1 MSVMSCPGCAG
12 APLAEETA
20 RSSPASSAGDTV
32 SLSLPG
38 IHCAAC
44 VSGVERGLAR
54 LPEVLDARVNLS
66 LKRVTVQTRGD
77 ADEDGLINALLGLG
91 FEALPLDSDTLRA
104 SEGDPA
110 GRALLLRLAVAGF
123 AMMNVMILSVAV
135 WAGAAEATRQLF
147 HWISAIIALPAV
159 AFAARPFFVSALS
172 VLRVGRVNMEV
183 PISLAILLASGL
195 SLYETMAG
203 GEDAYFDAA
212 LSLTFFLLIGRYLDH
227 RTRAAARSAAQELAA
242 LEVPSATCIRDGKP
256 VRVKAADIVVGDL
269 VQVPAGGRVP
279 VDGIVDTGRSQM
291 DRSLLTGESLPVAAQ
306 IGSSVVSGE
315 VNLSNPLVIRATA
328 VGQDTTL
335 RRMAEMVA
343 VAESGRSHYT
353 PLADRAAQ
361 LYAPL
366 VHGLAALAF
375 VGWFIATGDARY
387 ALNIAIATLI
397 ITCPCA
403 LGLAVPAVTT
413 AASGSLFRKGL
424 LIKSATALERLAEV
438 DTVVFDKTGTLTD
451 GTPILEDL
459 QSLSDQD
466 RAAVLALSQSSDH
479 PVSRLLASALAGL
492 QIEPADLTDI
502 HEIAGR
508 GVEGRDGAEI
518 VRLGKSASA
527 SGGTVFQRGAGPEQ
541 ALRIDE
547 TLREGAHE
555 LVANLRSQGMDLELL
570 SGDTDFAAA
579 KLGARLGLV
588 QSRGGMLPADKI
600 DHLAALQDQR
610 KHVLMVGDGLND
622 MGAMAQA
629 FVSISPASGV
639 DATRATSDIVL
650 LGRSLAPVQDALR
663 VARRARARIREN
675 FGIAICYNAVAVP
688 LAISGFAS
696 PLMAALAMS
705 SSSIL
710 VILNALRVRA

>member
-20 RSSPASSAGDTV
+20 RGAARTTAGDMV

-38 IHCAAC
+38 IHCGAC
-44 VSGVERGLAR
+44 VSGVERGLKK

-66 LKRVTVQTRGD
+66 LKRVSVHTRGD
-77 ADEDGLINALLGLG
+77 ADEDGLINALLALG

-104 SEGDPA
+104 AEGDPV
-110 GRALLLRLAVAGF
+110 GRSLLLRLAVAGF
-123 AMMNVMILSVAV
+123 AMMNVMILSVAI
-135 WAGAAEATRQLF
+135 WAGAEDATRQLF
-147 HWISAIIALPAV
+147 HWISAVIALPAV
-159 AFAARPFFVSALS
+159 IFAARPFFVSALS
-172 VLRVGRVNMEV
+172 VLRVWRVNMEV

-203 GEDAYFDAA
+203 GENAYFDAA

-242 LEVPSATCIRDGKP
+242 LEVPSATCIRDGAP
-256 VRVKAADIVVGDL
+256 VRVKAADIVVGDM

-279 VDGIVDTGRSQM
+279 VDGIVDVGQSQM

-306 IGSSVVSGE
+306 VGSKVVSGE

-353 PLADRAAQ
+353 PVADRAAQ

-375 VGWFIATGDARY
+375 VGWFSATGDLRY
-387 ALNIAIATLI
+387 SLNIAIAVLI

-451 GTPILEDL
+451 GTPILTDL
-459 QSLSDQD
+459 QSLSADD
-466 RAAVLALSQSSDH
+466 RAAVFALSRSSDH
-479 PVSRLLASALAGL
+479 PVSRLLASALDGMQVVAFELDDVFEVAG
-492 QIEPADLTDI
+492 EGVSGFD
-502 HEIAGR
+502 AG
-508 GVEGRDGAEI
+508 VP
-518 VRLGKSASA
+518 VRLGKSRSA
-527 SGGTVFQRGAGPEQ
+527 SGGTVFQRGGGAEQ
-541 ALRIDE
+541 VLRIDE
-547 TLREGAHE
+547 TLRPGAHDLVSS
-555 LVANLRSQGMDLELL
+555 LVAQGMQVEIL
-570 SGDTDFAAA
+570 SGDTDFAATNI
-579 KLGARLGLV
+579 GGRLGLGA
-588 QSRGGMLPADKI
+588 SKGGMLPADKI
-600 DHLAALQDQR
+600 DQLAALQDQG
-610 KHVLMVGDGLND
+610 KHTLMVGDGLND

-650 LGRSLAPVQDALR
+650 LGRSLAPIEDALR
-663 VARRARARIREN
+663 VARSARARIREN

-688 LAISGFAS
+688 LAVSGYAS

-710 VILNALRVRA
+710 VILNALRVRS

>member
-1 MSVMSCPGCAG
+1 MSCPGCAG

-20 RSSPASSAGDTV
+20 RSFPASSAGDTV

-44 VSGVERGLAR
+44 VSGVERGLSR
-54 LPEVLDARVNLS
+54 LPDVLDARVNLS
-66 LKRVTVQTRGD
+66 LKRVSVQTRGD
-77 ADEDGLINALLGLG
+77 ADEDSLINALLELG

-104 SEGDPA
+104 GEGDAA

-135 WAGAAEATRQLF
+135 WAGAADATRQLF

-159 AFAARPFFVSALS
+159 AFAARPFFASALS

-242 LEVPSATCIRDGKP
+242 LEVPSATCLRGGEP

-269 VQVPAGGRVP
+269 VQVPAGGRLP
-279 VDGIVDTGRSQM
+279 VDGVIDAGRSQL

-306 IGSSVVSGE
+306 VGHEVVSGE
-315 VNLSNPLVIRATA
+315 VNLSNPLIVRATA

-353 PLADRAAQ
+353 PLADRAAR

-366 VHGLAALAF
+366 VHGVAAFAF
-375 VGWFIATGDARY
+375 IGWFIVTGDVRY
-387 ALNIAIATLI
+387 SLNIAIATLI

-438 DTVVFDKTGTLTD
+438 DAVVFDKTGTLTD

-459 QSLSDQD
+459 QNLSAED
-466 RAAVLALSQSSDH
+466 RAVVLALSQSSAH
-479 PVSRLLASALAGL
+479 PISRLLAAALEGMQVTPTSL
-492 QIEPADLTDI
+492 DDI

-508 GVEGRDGAEI
+508 GVEGLDGLER
-518 VRLGKSASA
+518 VRLGKSQTAV
-527 SGGTVFQRGAGPEQ
+527 GGTVFQRGDAAEQ
-541 ALRIDE
+541 VLRIDE
-547 TLREGAHE
+547 SLRPGAQD
-555 LVANLRSQGMDLELL
+555 LVASIQSQGLHVELL
-570 SGDTDFAAA
+570 SGDTEFAAA
-579 KLGARLGLV
+579 KLGARLGLER
-588 QSRGGMLPADKI
+588 SKGDMLPADKI
-600 DHLAALQDQR
+600 DHLATLQSQGKR
-610 KHVLMVGDGLND
+610 VLMVGDGLND

-650 LGRSLAPVQDALR
+650 LGRSLAPVQDALKVSR
-663 VARRARARIREN
+663 SARARIREN

-688 LAISGFAS
+688 LAVLGFAS

>member
-1 MSVMSCPGCAG
+1 
-12 APLAEETA
+12 
-20 RSSPASSAGDTV
+20 
-32 SLSLPG
+32 
-38 IHCAAC
+38 
-44 VSGVERGLAR
+44 
-54 LPEVLDARVNLS
+54 
-66 LKRVTVQTRGD
+66 VTVQTRGD
-77 ADEDGLINALLGLG
+77 ADEDGLINTLLGLG

-104 SEGDPA
+104 SEGDPV

-135 WAGAAEATRQLF
+135 WAGAEDATRQLF

-203 GEDAYFDAA
+203 GENAYFDAA

-242 LEVPSATCIRDGKP
+242 LEVPSSTCIRDGAP
-256 VRVKAADIVVGDL
+256 IRVKAAEITVGDL
-269 VQVPAGGRVP
+269 VQVSAGGRVP
-279 VDGIVDTGRSQM
+279 VDGVIDTGTSQM
-291 DRSLLTGESLPVAAQ
+291 DRSLLTGESMPVAASV
-306 IGSSVVSGE
+306 GNKVVSGE
-315 VNLSNPLVIRATA
+315 VNLSNPLIVRATA

-366 VHGLAALAF
+366 VHGVAALAF
-375 VGWFIATGDARY
+375 AGWFVATGDVRFS
-387 ALNIAIATLI
+387 LNIAIATLI

-438 DTVVFDKTGTLTD
+438 DAVVFDKTGTLTD

-459 QSLSDQD
+459 QGLSMEDQ
-466 RAAVLALSQSSDH
+466 AAALALSQTSDH
-479 PVSRLLASALAGL
+479 PVSRLLATALEGLQVTASAL
-492 QIEPADLTDI
+492 QDV
-502 HEIAGR
+502 HERTGQ
-508 GVEGRDGAEI
+508 GVEGIDGGEL
-518 VRLGKSASA
+518 VRLGKSQKLD
-527 SGGTVFQRGAGPEQ
+527 GGTMFQRGDEPEQ
-541 ALRIDE
+541 ALRIEE
-547 TLREGAHE
+547 TLRPGVED
-555 LVANLRSQGMDLELL
+555 LVEDLQSRGLTVELL
-570 SGDTDFAAA
+570 SGDTEFAAK
-579 KLGARLGLV
+579 KLGSRLGL
-588 QSRGGMLPADKI
+588 QHYQGGMLPADKI
-600 DHLAALQDQR
+600 DHLAKLQDQGR
-610 KHVLMVGDGLND
+610 RVLMVGDGLND
-622 MGAMAQA
+622 MGAMTQA

-650 LGRSLAPVQDALR
+650 LGRSLAPVSDALK
-663 VARRARARIREN
+663 VSGRARARIREN

-688 LAISGFAS
+688 LAVLGFAS

>member
-1 MSVMSCPGCAG
+1 MSMMSCPGCAG
-12 APLAEETA
+12 APLAVDQAGSTPSA
-20 RSSPASSAGDTV
+20 SAGGTT

-38 IHCAAC
+38 IHCASC
-44 VSGVERGLAR
+44 VAGVERGLSK

-77 ADEDGLINALLGLG
+77 VDEVSLINALLDLG
-91 FEALPLDSDTLRA
+91 FEALPLDADTLRGD
-104 SEGDPA
+104 EGDAA

-135 WAGAAEATRQLF
+135 WAGATDATRQLF
-147 HWISAIIALPAV
+147 HWISAFIALPAV

-183 PISLAILLASGL
+183 PISLAVLLASGL
-195 SLYETMAG
+195 SLYETMVG
-203 GEDAYFDAA
+203 GQHAYFDAA

-242 LEVPSATCIRDGKP
+242 LEVPSVTCIRDGQP
-256 VRVKAADIVVGDL
+256 VRVKAAEIVVGDL
-269 VQVPAGGRVP
+269 VQVPAGGRIP
-279 VDGIVDTGRSQM
+279 VDGVIETGRSQL
-291 DRSLLTGESLPVAAQ
+291 DRSLLTGESLPVAAD
-306 IGSSVVSGE
+306 IGSPVVSGE
-315 VNLSNPLVIRATA
+315 VNLTNPLVVRATA

-353 PLADRAAQ
+353 PLADRAAR

-375 VGWFIATGDARY
+375 AGWLIATGDARY
-387 ALNIAIATLI
+387 ALNIAISVLI

-438 DTVVFDKTGTLTD
+438 DAVVFDKTGTLTN
-451 GTPILEDL
+451 GTPILDDL
-459 QSLSDQD
+459 HSLPPKD
-466 RAAVLALSQSSDH
+466 RSAVLALSRASDH
-479 PVSRLLASALAGL
+479 PVSRLLTKALAGMETNAL
-492 QIEPADLTDI
+492 ELTDI
-502 HEIAGR
+502 HEVAGT
-508 GVEGRDGAEI
+508 GVHAIDGTGT
-518 VRLGKSASA
+518 VRLGKSRTPN
-527 SGGTVFQRGAGPEQ
+527 GGTVFQRGDGPEHI
-541 ALRIDE
+541 LRIE
-547 TLREGAHE
+547 ESLRPGAAE
-555 LVANLRSQGMDLELL
+555 LVESLQAQGLSVELL
-570 SGDTDFAAA
+570 SGDTTYAAEA
-579 KLGARLGLV
+579 LGRRLKLEASHGD
-588 QSRGGMLPADKI
+588 MLPADKI
-600 DHLAALQDQR
+600 DRLAAMQSDG

-629 FVSISPASGV
+629 FVSISPASGI

-650 LGRSLAPVQDALR
+650 LGQSLAPVQDALK
-663 VARRARARIREN
+663 VSRRARARIREN
-675 FGIAICYNAVAVP
+675 FGIAICYNLVAIP
-688 LAISGFAS
+688 LALAGLAS

-710 VILNALRVRA
+710 VILNALRVRV

>member
-1 MSVMSCPGCAG
+1 
-12 APLAEETA
+12 LAK
-20 RSSPASSAGDTV
+20 
-32 SLSLPG
+32 LPD
-38 IHCAAC
+38 
-44 VSGVERGLAR
+44 
-54 LPEVLDARVNLS
+54 VLDARVNLS
-66 LKRVTVQTRGD
+66 LKRVTVQTRAD

-91 FEALPLDSDTLRA
+91 FEALPLDGDLLRVGEDDA
-104 SEGDPA
+104 A

-135 WAGAAEATRQLF
+135 WAGAADATRQLF

-159 AFAARPFFVSALS
+159 AFAARPFFASALS

-195 SLYETMAG
+195 SLYETIAG

-242 LEVPSATCIRDGKP
+242 LEVPSATCIRNGEP
-256 VRVKAADIVVGDL
+256 VRVKAAEIVAGDL

-279 VDGIVDTGRSQM
+279 VDGIIDTGRSQM

-306 IGSSVVSGE
+306 VGSKVVSGE

-375 VGWFIATGDARY
+375 IGWFIATGDLRFS
-387 ALNIAIATLI
+387 LNIAIAVLI

-424 LIKSATALERLAEV
+424 LIKSASALERLSEV

-459 QSLSDQD
+459 HNLSEKD
-466 RAAVLALSQSSDH
+466 RAAALALSLSSDH
-479 PVSRLLASALAGL
+479 PVSRLLATALQGMQASASDLEGVHEVAGK
-492 QIEPADLTDI
+492 
-502 HEIAGR
+502 
-508 GVEGRDGAEI
+508 GVEGIDGAEL
-518 VRLGKSASA
+518 VRLGKSRAA
-527 SGGTVFQRGAGPEQ
+527 EGGTVFQRGDAPEQ
-541 ALRIDE
+541 VLRIDE
-547 TLREGAHE
+547 TLRPGAQE
-555 LVANLRSQGMDLELL
+555 LVTRLQSQGMDVELL
-570 SGDTDFAAA
+570 SGDTQFAAT
-579 KLGARLGLV
+579 KLGARLGLEL
-588 QSRGGMLPADKI
+588 SSGGMLPADKI
-600 DHLAALQDQR
+600 DRLAALQDQGKR
-610 KHVLMVGDGLND
+610 VLMVGDGLND

-650 LGRSLAPVQDALR
+650 LGRSLAPVLDALR
-663 VARRARARIREN
+663 VSRRARARIREN

-688 LAISGFAS
+688 LAVLGFAS

>member
-1 MSVMSCPGCAG
+1 MSCPGCAG
-12 APLAEETA
+12 APLAAEHA
-20 RSSPASSAGDTV
+20 RSSPAASAAD
-32 SLSLPG
+32 SISISLPG

-44 VSGVERGLAR
+44 VVGVERGLAK
-54 LPEVLDARVNLS
+54 LPDVLDARVNLS

-77 ADEDGLINALLGLG
+77 ADEDALINALLGLG
-91 FEALPLDSDTLRA
+91 FEALPLDTDTLRA
-104 SEGDPA
+104 AEGDPV
-110 GRALLLRLAVAGF
+110 GRGLLLRLAVAGF

-135 WAGAAEATRQLF
+135 WAGAADATRDLF

-159 AFAARPFFVSALS
+159 AFSARPFFVSALS
-172 VLRVGRVNMEV
+172 VVRVGRVNMEV

-203 GEDAYFDAA
+203 GEEAYFDAA

-242 LEVPSATCIRDGKP
+242 LEVPSATCIRDGNP
-256 VRVKAADIVVGDL
+256 VRVKSAEIVVGDL

-279 VDGIVDTGRSQM
+279 VDGVIETGRSQL
-291 DRSLLTGESLPVAAQ
+291 DRSLLTGESLPVAADV
-306 IGSSVVSGE
+306 GNKVVSGE
-315 VNLSNPLVIRATA
+315 VNLSAPLVVRATA

-366 VHGLAALAF
+366 VHGVAALAF
-375 VGWFIATGDARY
+375 IGWFIATGDLRY

-438 DTVVFDKTGTLTD
+438 DAAVFDKTGTLTD
-451 GTPILEDL
+451 GTPIVTDL
-459 QSLSDQD
+459 QDLSEQD
-466 RAAVLALSQSSDH
+466 RAAALALSRISDH
-479 PVSRLLASALAGL
+479 PVSRLLASALEGMGVVAS
-492 QIEPADLTDI
+492 DLTDI
-502 HEIAGR
+502 SERASD
-508 GVEGRDGAEI
+508 GVYGRDGADL
-518 VRLGKSASA
+518 VRLGKSRSA
-527 SGGTVFQRGAGPEQ
+527 EGGTVFQRGDLPEHL
-541 ALRIDE
+541 LRIDE
-547 TLREGAHE
+547 TLRPGAQE
-555 LVANLRSQGMDLELL
+555 VVDGLQAQGLYVELL
-570 SGDTDFAAA
+570 SGDTEFAASQ
-579 KLGARLGLV
+579 LGERLGLERA
-588 QSRGGMLPADKI
+588 SGSMLPADKI
-600 DHLAALQDQR
+600 DRLAALQEDG
-610 KHVLMVGDGLND
+610 KKVLMVGDGLND

-650 LGRSLAPVQDALR
+650 LGRSLAPIQDAFT
-663 VARRARARIREN
+663 VARRAHARIREN
-675 FGIAICYNAVAVP
+675 FGIAVCYNAVAVP
-688 LAISGFAS
+688 LAVSGYAS

-705 SSSIL
+705 TSSIL
-710 VILNALRVRA
+710 VILNALRVRV

>member
-20 RSSPASSAGDTV
+20 RRSPASAAGDTI

-44 VSGVERGLAR
+44 VSGVERGLAK
-54 LPEVLDARVNLS
+54 LPDVLDARVNLS
-66 LKRVTVQTRGD
+66 LKRVTVLTRGD
-77 ADEDGLINALLGLG
+77 ADEDHLIGALLALG

-104 SEGDPA
+104 GEGDPT

-135 WAGAAEATRQLF
+135 WAGATDATRQLF
-147 HWISAIIALPAV
+147 HWISAVIALPAV
-159 AFAARPFFVSALS
+159 AYAARPFFVSALS

-203 GEDAYFDAA
+203 GENAYFDAA

-242 LEVPSATCIRDGKP
+242 LEVPSATCIREGQP
-256 VRVKAADIVVGDL
+256 VRVKAAEIVVGDL

-279 VDGIVDTGRSQM
+279 VDGVIDTGRSQM

-306 IGSSVVSGE
+306 VGAKVVSGE
-315 VNLSNPLVIRATA
+315 VNLSNPLIIRATA

-366 VHGLAALAF
+366 VHGVAALAF
-375 VGWFIATGDARY
+375 IGWFIATGDVRY
-387 ALNIAIATLI
+387 SLNIAIATLI

-438 DTVVFDKTGTLTD
+438 DAVVFDKTGTLTD

-459 QSLSDQD
+459 QSLSVED
-466 RAAVLALSQSSDH
+466 RAAALALSQSSDH
-479 PVSRLLASALAGL
+479 PVSRLLASALEGMQTTPSVL
-492 QIEPADLTDI
+492 EEI
-502 HEIAGR
+502 HEVAGD
-508 GVEGRDGAEI
+508 GVEGLDGEVR
-518 VRLGKSASA
+518 VRLGKSRTA
-527 SGGTVFQRGAGPEQ
+527 SGGTVFQRGKGPEQ
-541 ALRIDE
+541 TLRIDE
-547 TLREGAHE
+547 ALRPGAQE
-555 LVANLRSQGMDLELL
+555 LVAKLQSQGLDVELL
-570 SGDTDFAAA
+570 SGDTEFAAT
-579 KLGARLGLV
+579 KLGARLGLKD
-588 QSRGGMLPADKI
+588 SRGAMLPADKI
-600 DHLAALQDQR
+600 AHLAALQEHGKR
-610 KHVLMVGDGLND
+610 VLMVGDGLND

-639 DATRATSDIVL
+639 DATRASSDIVL
-650 LGRSLAPVQDALR
+650 LGRSLAPVMDALKVSR
-663 VARRARARIREN
+663 SARARIREN
-675 FGIAICYNAVAVP
+675 FGIAICYNSVAVP
-688 LAISGFAS
+688 LAVLGYAS